1 LDAVFKK
8 RDRKREEGEKGIHQP
23 EELTT
28 KELLNHSLE
37 NKAITNNW
45 LTTRDNND
53 STEDKEEEPYITLT
67 TKRRLSKDTKNKK
80 YAVHKNDTRINN
92 ETTIQQTQNDQ
103 PKQVVSPIQQHVEGK
118 VEDTPLEPDVPEYL
132 LNDHGNESMIDEDWL
147 IEQQILLEDTFTHFN
162 ID

>member
-1 LDAVFKK
+1 SQNQKQPSAQQLDSKASKEAKASKAVDNGQDEPIKIYPHSKPDELDAVFKK
-8 RDRKREEGEKGIHQP
+8 RDRKREEVEKDIQQP

-37 NKAITNNW
+37 NK
-45 LTTRDNND
+45 D
-53 STEDKEEEPYITLT
+53 S
-67 TKRRLSKDTKNKK
+67 KNEKVD
-80 YAVHKNDTRINN
+80 AHINDTRINN

-147 IEQQILLEDTFTHFN
+147 IEQQILLE
-162 ID
+162 